1 MMEKCEVYK
10 ELVESHNCAIPDFV
24 YIAEF
29 MNRVFCA
36 WWDNGNKIEKEYRM
50 KTESGIKILIEI
62 D

>member
-1 MMEKCEVYK
+1 MMKKCEVYK

-36 WWDNGNKIEKEYRM
+36 WWDNGNKMRKRV
-50 KTESGIKILIEI
+50 
-62 D
+62 